1 MERRQKQELPETQK
15 KEYSA
20 EQMNLKETISAD
32 VRKELSKFEITC
44 HNMALLLQCLGIK
57 VGSKPKLEVV
67 RLFTRNSDFRL
78 SKRALFAFHPDRF
91 SRADVRHQLQ
101 AEEKFKLIS
110 RMKQK
115 YNM

>member
-15 KEYSA
+15 KEYVSA

-67 RLFTRNSDFRL
+67 RL